1 MNNKFLLAAVALV
14 MLTFTLEVAGKRGKY
29 GLVNCKKSCVKRNCT
44 TSSKPACKFECL
56 RDCASKALVDHTE
69 DEGRIW
75 VGEEGSK
82 HMCKRTC
89 KKQCARKPPMCKH
102 RCMANC
108 THHRH
113 GNSSMIAPVNRRKL
127 DNKMN
132 KMKGG
137 LRVPVFCVREC
148 KPNCNET
155 IQCTG
160 NCLKRCDHD
169 GAARIHKCKKRCKS
183 GLECSFP
190 ACTECKVACLNKV
203 SECWRARCD
212 HLCHPDMEIDVNIED
227 ADLPV
232 KRKANKHRYKPAKAC
247 KVCRAE
253 CDRDGGI
260 EVDSSKEID
269 H

>member
-14 MLTFTLEVAGKRGKY
+14 VLTFTLEVAGKRGKY

-56 RDCASKALVDHTE
+56 RDCASKAL
-69 DEGRIW
+69 
-75 VGEEGSK
+75 
-82 HMCKRTC
+82 
-89 KKQCARKPPMCKH
+89 
-102 RCMANC
+102 
-108 THHRH
+108 

-127 DNKMN
+127 DNGMN